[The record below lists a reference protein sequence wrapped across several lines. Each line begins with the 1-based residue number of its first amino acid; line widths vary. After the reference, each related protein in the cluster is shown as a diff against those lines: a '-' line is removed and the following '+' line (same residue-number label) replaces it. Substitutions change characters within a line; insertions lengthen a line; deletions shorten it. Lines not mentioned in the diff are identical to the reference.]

1 MMKFC
6 QVCLIVIVTLVS
18 FQTSFSQAKTVAV
31 NKTELFETITR
42 LDNEMFAAFNACD
55 IDKVGTFFT
64 DDVEFYHEKNGLETS
79 RKLIVEIMK
88 RNLCSPTSNRIR
100 RELVKESMTVTPL
113 NNYGAVQTGEH
124 KFFLTEKGKPEYQ
137 DGVGRFVQIW
147 QFKDGAWKISRVISF
162 GFRQP

>member
-1 MMKFC
+1 MKL
-6 QVCLIVIVTLVS
+6 QQMLLVVVLTLTS
-18 FQTSFSQAKTVAV
+18 AQASFSQAKTI
-31 NKTELFETITR
+31 NKAELLETITR

-64 DDVEFYHEKNGLETS
+64 DDVEFYHEKNGLETT
-79 RKLIVEIMK
+79 RKIIVDIMK
-88 RNLCSPTSNRIR
+88 RNLCSPESNRIR
-100 RELVKESMTVTPL
+100 RELVKSSMTVTPL

-124 KFFLTEKGKPEYQ
+124 NFFLTEKGKPEYQ

-147 QFKDGAWKISRVISF
+147 QYKDGAWKISRVISF